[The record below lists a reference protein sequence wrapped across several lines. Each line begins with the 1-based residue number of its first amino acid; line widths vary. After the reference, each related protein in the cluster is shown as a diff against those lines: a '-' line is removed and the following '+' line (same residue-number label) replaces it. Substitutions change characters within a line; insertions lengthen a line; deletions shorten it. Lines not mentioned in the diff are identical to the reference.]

1 LEGAE
6 GAAQELE
13 RVFTCTVGR
22 KRSQA
27 RYYLN
32 DSDEVASLLEE
43 LAATL
48 PTEQT

>member
-1 LEGAE
+1 MPEA
-6 GAAQELE
+6 E

-32 DSDEVASLLEE
+32 DSEEVAILLEE
-43 LAATL
+43 LAELSGEAR
-48 PTEQT
+48 